1 MQTEHS
7 SNPAGASP
15 AKRAYFFE
23 TANAPSPAAPRNI
36 GGDDDPVSCAFVIH
50 LWNAAVEELPT
61 VFGRLVFLAG
71 LRDDETGTYRHYGLE
86 LALGRHASDAIRS
99 THEATFLQW
108 LGLTIERQKDDFSA
122 FLASAPG
129 HRRQAVAA
137 WSDIARHFAL
147 IPASAREHERALYL
161 ADVEVVL
168 DLCEADA
175 PQGSVLDLAKN
186 EA

>member
-15 AKRAYFFE
+15 AKRTYFFE
-23 TANAPSPAAPRNI
+23 TANPPSPTAPRNI
-36 GGDDDPVSCAFVIH
+36 GGDDDPMSREFVIH

-61 VFGRLVFLAG
+61 LFGRLVFLAG
-71 LRDDETGTYRHYGLE
+71 LRDNETGMYRHYGFE
-86 LALGRHASDAIRS
+86 LAVGRHASDAMRA
-99 THEATFLQW
+99 THEATFLKW
-108 LGLTIERQKDDFSA
+108 LGLTIERQKEDFTA

-129 HRRQAVAA
+129 HRRHALST

-147 IPASAREHERALYL
+147 IPASAREHERELYF

-168 DLCEADA
+168 ELCETEA
-175 PQGSVLDLAKN
+175 PQGSVLDLANN